1 LSTFLV
7 RLSNK
12 RAAMERLDFIDIS
25 VELDQKGLIW
35 NPEIG
40 DEISL
45 RGSDRNVSILVDP
58 QGLTPVELRESF
70 IWLPT
75 VEQLVNQIE
84 SRSGLIF
91 HAGVTDHL
99 EYEAV
104 IKVNHGLV
112 EARAP
117 SLREAFGKALTSM
130 ISASYTAVLH

>member
-1 LSTFLV
+1 
-7 RLSNK
+7 
-12 RAAMERLDFIDIS
+12 MERFDFIDIS
-25 VELDQKGLIW
+25 VELDEKGLIW

-45 RGSDRNVSILVDP
+45 RGSDRSVSILVDP

-84 SRSGLIF
+84 SRNGLIF

-104 IKVNHGLV
+104 IKVSYGLV

-117 SLREAFGKALTSM
+117 SLREAFGKVLTNM
-130 ISASYTAVLH
+130 ISDYYTAVLH